1 MLRAKFFWGYRI
13 INFEKKEKILQM
25 HYECCAYVPLKT
37 SGGPRL
43 AGFLAFKV
51 PACVLGYLVKVIQ
64 FQIQHEI
71 TLISGF

>member
-1 MLRAKFFWGYRI
+1 
-13 INFEKKEKILQM
+13 M